1 MNTIENQRFNRVTW
15 LRNAITLL
23 LFIVV
28 STGVGCNAA
37 TRHDAHADQDVVL
50 LGDSNTWLGGD
61 DCTGV
66 KGWGKWFAEEYRPG
80 SIRSYARSGATWTN
94 TANTVADTREYSEVL
109 GDNNVIYN
117 QVMRLVEDFEA
128 DKVAE
133 PELVIISAGTND
145 AWFVNRRP
153 RAMESHD
160 ADCLSTL
167 DLAGAKPSEVLTMQ
181 ESVVMCCGLLRQRF
195 PQAKIVLLTPMQTVK
210 VSDEQIE
217 RAGDLIEISGE
228 ALGCGVIRLD
238 KDSCVR
244 SKDESVKKVYTYDGT
259 HTSEQGAECNGRL
272 VARRVCEMICQLD
285 N

>member
-28 STGVGCNAA
+28 STGVGCNAG

-80 SIRSYARSGATWTN
+80 SMRSYARSGATWTN
-94 TANTVADTREYSEVL
+94 TANTVADTREYTEVL

-117 QVMRLVEDFEA
+117 QVMRLAEDFEA

-217 RAGDLIEISGE
+217 RAGNLIEICGE

-272 VARRVCEMICQLD
+272 VARSVCEMICQLD

>member
-1 MNTIENQRFNRVTW
+1 MTW

-28 STGVGCNAA
+28 STGVGCNAG

-94 TANTVADTREYSEVL
+94 TVNTVADTREYSEVL

-128 DKVAE
+128 DK
-133 PELVIISAGTND
+133 
-145 AWFVNRRP
+145 
-153 RAMESHD
+153 
-160 ADCLSTL
+160 
-167 DLAGAKPSEVLTMQ
+167 
-181 ESVVMCCGLLRQRF
+181 
-195 PQAKIVLLTPMQTVK
+195 
-210 VSDEQIE
+210 
-217 RAGDLIEISGE
+217 
-228 ALGCGVIRLD
+228 
-238 KDSCVR
+238 
-244 SKDESVKKVYTYDGT
+244 
-259 HTSEQGAECNGRL
+259 
-272 VARRVCEMICQLD
+272 
-285 N
+285 